1 MIRMAESP
9 TAFSGSGSGAS
20 SESGAPGAPVAPDTS
35 GDAGASV
42 RELLVEM
49 GTKVRDDF
57 TRNRRVMSFAEYL
70 NLVLSEPMRQL
81 RSSTQYIVD
90 CFDHYGTSMV
100 KYPWGEVRRF
110 HLFDAPWAG
119 GEDRLFGQEPVQNA
133 VYRVLRSFVQDGRP
147 NKLILLHGPNGSAKS
162 TFIRCLGRALEHY
175 STLDGGALYRFSW
188 IFPTQKHTRG
198 GIGFGGIGDVLQASG
213 ESFAYLPDDVVDAR
227 VGDELRDHPLLLVPL
242 DERQRLIDRLVTGDG
257 KSGFMVSDYLRQGAL
272 SPKNRAIYDALL
284 ASYHGD
290 YIQVLRHVRIERFE
304 ISHRYRTGWVTVEP
318 QLSVDAS
325 ERQVTADRTLGA
337 LPPSLQSV
345 SLHEYGGEIVG
356 ANRGLIE
363 YDDLL
368 KRPLEHYKYLLTTVE
383 RAALSMTNTTLF
395 LDLAF
400 IGSCN
405 DIHLAAFREIP
416 DFQSFKGRIE
426 LVRVPFILDVRH
438 EEALYRERLRE
449 AAGKRHVAPH
459 TAYVAALWAVLSR
472 MRKPQIERFP
482 STLAEVIGKLSP
494 LDKAELYST
503 GHVPRDLSPDRARE
517 LAAHIKDL
525 WHESDTY
532 PIYEGRVGASPREM
546 QGVLLA
552 AAGTGA
558 AVGSSASRY
567 NYISPLAV
575 LDEIVELCRQTSL
588 YEFLRQDVQP
598 GGYHDHKK
606 LVEVTRG
613 RLFDRIDD
621 EVRVAVG
628 LVEESEYNR
637 VFERYISHVMHAI
650 KKEKVRN
657 PQTGRMDDPDE
668 GMMKEV
674 ERTLEITGRADDF
687 RQSMIAKI
695 GAWSL
700 DHRGQKP
707 VLSEI
712 FADLLRK
719 LRDAY
724 FERHK
729 KIIAKG
735 IGDLVKL
742 LSGNEASLAIEPR
755 ARAESALQVLTEKY
769 GYSRDSARDLV
780 GALATLRY
788 R

>member
-1 MIRMAESP
+1 MADSDP
-9 TAFSGSGSGAS
+9 PA
-20 SESGAPGAPVAPDTS
+20 VK
-35 GDAGASV
+35 
-42 RELLVEM
+42 ELLA
-49 GTKVRDDF
+49 GLGLAVRDDF

-70 NLVLSEPMRQL
+70 QLVVAQPARQL

-90 CFDHYGTSMV
+90 AFDHFGTSTV
-100 KYPWGEVRRF
+100 KYPWGEVRHF

-119 GEDRLFGQEPVQNA
+119 GEDRLFGQEHVQNA
-133 VYRVLRSFVQDGRP
+133 VYRVLRSFMQDGRP

-162 TFIRCLGRALEHY
+162 TFIRCLGRGLEHY
-175 STLDGGALYRFSW
+175 STLEEGALYRFSW
-188 IFPTQKHTRG
+188 IFPSQKSTRG
-198 GIGFGGIGDVLQASG
+198 GIGFGGIAGDAKTLSDALD
-213 ESFAYLPDDVVDAR
+213 SFAYLPDDQIDAR
-227 VGDELRDHPLLLVPL
+227 LGDELRDHPLLLVPIE
-242 DERQRLIDRLVTGDG
+242 ERQKMIADLVPDNQLQI
-257 KSGFMVSDYLRQGAL
+257 SDYLRMGSL

-284 ASYHGD
+284 AGYHGD
-290 YIQVLRHVRIERFE
+290 YLQVLRHVRIERFE

-318 QLSVDAS
+318 QLSVDAT

-345 SLHEYGGEIVG
+345 SLHEYGGEVVG
-356 ANRGLIE
+356 ANRGFIE
-363 YDDLL
+363 FDDLL

-383 RAALSMTNTTLF
+383 RAALSMTSATLF
-395 LDLAF
+395 LDLCF
-400 IGSCN
+400 LGSCN
-405 DIHLAAFREIP
+405 DIHLSAFREIP

-438 EEALYRERLRE
+438 EEALYQERLRE
-449 AAGKRHVAPH
+449 AAGRRHIAPH

-503 GHVPRDLSPDRARE
+503 GQVPDDLAPDRARE
-517 LAAHIKDL
+517 LAAHIKEL
-525 WHESDTY
+525 YHESDSY

-546 QGVLLA
+546 QTVLLA
-552 AAGTGA
+552 ASGA
-558 AVGSSASRY
+558 TRY
-567 NYISPLAV
+567 DYVSPLII
-575 LDEIVELCRQTSL
+575 LDEIGELCKQASL

-606 LVEVTRG
+606 LIDVVKG

-621 EVRVAVG
+621 EVRASVG
-628 LVEESEYNR
+628 LVEESEYGR
-637 VFERYISHVMHAI
+637 VFDRYITHVMNAI

-657 PQTGRMDDPDE
+657 PQTGRMDEPDE
-668 GMMKEV
+668 NMMKEV
-674 ERTLEITGRADDF
+674 ERTLEITGRAEEF
-687 RQSMIAKI
+687 RQSLIAKI

-707 VLSEI
+707 VMSDI

-724 FERHK
+724 FEKHK
-729 KIIAKG
+729 KVIGKG
-735 IGDLVKL
+735 INDLVML
-742 LSGNEASLAIEPR
+742 LSGNEGSLGADAR
-755 ARAESALQVLTEKY
+755 ARATTALETLTSKH
-769 GYSRDSARDLV
+769 GYSRESARDLV
-780 GALATLRY
+780 GALASMRY

>member
-1 MIRMAESP
+1 MGEGPMADLPPLVKE
-9 TAFSGSGSGAS
+9 ALLGL
-20 SESGAPGAPVAPDTS
+20 
-35 GDAGASV
+35 GDAV
-42 RELLVEM
+42 RE
-49 GTKVRDDF
+49 DF
-57 TRNRRVMSFAEYL
+57 TRNRRVMSFSEYL
-70 NLVLSEPMRQL
+70 ALAFAEPTRQL

-90 CFDHYGTSMV
+90 CFDHYGSENV
-100 KYPWGEVRRF
+100 KYSWGEVQRF
-110 HLFDAPWAG
+110 KLFDAPWAG
-119 GEDRLFGQEPVQNA
+119 GEDRLFGQEIVGNQA
-133 VYRVLRSFVQDGRP
+133 YRILRTFVQDGRP

-175 STLDGGALYRFSW
+175 STLDEGALYRFSW
-188 IFPTQKHTRG
+188 IFPAQKHTRG
-198 GIGFGGIGDVLQASG
+198 GIGFGGAADPLHASLD
-213 ESFAYLPDDVVDAR
+213 SFAYLPDDVIDAR
-227 VGDELRDHPLLLVPL
+227 LGDELRDHPLLLVPL
-242 DERQRLIDRLVTGDG
+242 DERQKLIDKLIVGDERTA
-257 KSGFMVSDYLRQGAL
+257 FNVSDYLRQGAL

-325 ERQVTADRTLGA
+325 ERQVTADRTLAA

-356 ANRGLIE
+356 ANRGMIE
-363 YDDLL
+363 FDDLL

-383 RAALSMTNTTLF
+383 RAALAMTNTTLF
-395 LDLAF
+395 LDLTF
-400 IGSCN
+400 IGSSN

-459 TAYVAALWAVLSR
+459 TAYVAALWAVLTR

-494 LDKAELYST
+494 LDKAELYSS
-503 GHVPRDLSPDRARE
+503 GQIPRELPPDRARE
-517 LAAHIKDL
+517 LASHIKDL

-546 QGVLLA
+546 QSVLLS

-558 AVGSSASRY
+558 NRY
-567 NYISPLAV
+567 DYVSPLAV
-575 LDEIVELCRQTSL
+575 LDEIVDLCKQASL

-606 LVEVTRG
+606 LVDVVRG
-613 RLFDRIDD
+613 RLFDRIDE
-621 EVRVAVG
+621 EVRAAVG
-628 LVEESEYNR
+628 LVEESEYGR
-637 VFERYISHVMHAI
+637 VFDRYITHVMHAI

-657 PQTGRMDDPDE
+657 PQTGRMEDPDE

-674 ERTLEITGRADDF
+674 ERTLEISGRPDDF
-687 RQSMIAKI
+687 RQSLIAKI

-707 VLSEI
+707 VMSDI
-712 FADLLRK
+712 FGDLLRK

-724 FERHK
+724 FERHRK
-729 KIIAKG
+729 TIAKG
-735 IGDLVKL
+735 ITDLVLL
-742 LSGNEASLAIEPR
+742 LSGNAGSLSAEARTR
-755 ARAESALQVLTEKY
+755 ADTALDTLTTRH
-769 GYSRDSARDLV
+769 GYTRESARDLV
-780 GALATLRY
+780 GALASLRY

>member
-1 MIRMAESP
+1 MVMAETP
-9 TAFSGSGSGAS
+9 TDSTGSS
-20 SESGAPGAPVAPDTS
+20 V
-35 GDAGASV
+35 V
-42 RELLVEM
+42 RELLVEL
-49 GTKVRDDF
+49 GATVRDDF

-70 NLVLSEPMRQL
+70 NLVVSDPLRQL
-81 RSSTQYIVD
+81 RSSTQYLVD
-90 CFDHYGTSMV
+90 CLDHYGTSMV

-162 TFIRCLGRALEHY
+162 TFIRCLGRGLEHY

-198 GIGFGGIGDVLQASG
+198 GIGFGGNSEALAAA
-213 ESFAYLPDDVVDAR
+213 ESFAYLPDDVIDAR
-227 VGDELRDHPLLLVPL
+227 VGDELRDHPLLLIPI
-242 DERQRLIDRLVTGDG
+242 DERQKLIERLIRDASQNGGQQAGQAGGQGNGQAGRKTG
-257 KSGFMVSDYLRQGAL
+257 FQVSDYLRQGAL

-318 QLSVDAS
+318 QLSVDAT

-356 ANRGLIE
+356 ANRGVIE

-383 RAALSMTNTTLF
+383 RAALAMTSTTLF
-395 LDLAF
+395 LDLTF
-400 IGSCN
+400 IGSSN

-449 AAGKRHVAPH
+449 AAGNRHVAPH

-482 STLAEVIGKLSP
+482 STLAEAIGKLTP

-503 GHVPRDLSPDRARE
+503 GAIPRELSPDRARE
-517 LAAHIKDL
+517 LAAHVKDL

-552 AAGTGA
+552 AAGSG
-558 AVGSSASRY
+558 ASRY
-567 NYISPLAV
+567 DYVSPLAV
-575 LDEIVELCRQTSL
+575 LDEIVDLCKQTSL

-606 LVEVTRG
+606 LIEVVRS
-613 RLFDRIDD
+613 RLFDKIDD
-621 EVRVAVG
+621 EVRAAVG
-628 LVEESEYNR
+628 LVEESEYSR
-637 VFERYISHVMHAI
+637 VFERYIQHVMHAI
-650 KKEKVRN
+650 KKEKVRRLAGWTI
-657 PQTGRMDDPDE
+657 PT
-668 GMMKEV
+668 
-674 ERTLEITGRADDF
+674 RA
-687 RQSMIAKI
+687 
-695 GAWSL
+695 
-700 DHRGQKP
+700 
-707 VLSEI
+707 
-712 FADLLRK
+712 
-719 LRDAY
+719 
-724 FERHK
+724 
-729 KIIAKG
+729 
-735 IGDLVKL
+735 
-742 LSGNEASLAIEPR
+742 
-755 ARAESALQVLTEKY
+755 
-769 GYSRDSARDLV
+769 
-780 GALATLRY
+780 
-788 R
+788 

>member
-1 MIRMAESP
+1 MADL
-9 TAFSGSGSGAS
+9 
-20 SESGAPGAPVAPDTS
+20 DTPS
-35 GDAGASV
+35 VKDLLAGLGDA
-42 RELLVEM
+42 
-49 GTKVRDDF
+49 VRDDF
-57 TRNRRVMSFAEYL
+57 TRNRRVLSFAEYL
-70 NLVLSEPMRQL
+70 NLVVAEPTRQL
-81 RSSTQYIVD
+81 RTSTQYIVD
-90 CFDHYGTSMV
+90 CFEHYGSSMV
-100 KYPWGEVRRF
+100 TYPWGEVRHF
-110 HLFDAPWAG
+110 HLFDAPWAN
-119 GEDRLFGQEPVQNA
+119 GEDRLFGQEHVQNA
-133 VYRVLRSFVQDGRP
+133 VYRTLRSFVQDGRP

-162 TFIRCLGRALEHY
+162 TFIRCLGRALEHD
-175 STLDGGALYRFSW
+175 STLDEGALYRFSW
-188 IFPTQKHTRG
+188 IFPAQKHTRG
-198 GIGFGGIGDVLQASG
+198 GIGFGGTGEVTPQNV
-213 ESFAYLPDDVVDAR
+213 ESFAYLPDDVIDAR
-227 VGDELRDHPLLLVPL
+227 LGDELRDHPLLLVPI
-242 DERQRLIDRLVTGDG
+242 DERQRLIDRLLGDNPSFQVG
-257 KSGFMVSDYLRQGAL
+257 DYLKTGTLA
-272 SPKNRAIYDALL
+272 PKNRAIYDALL

-290 YIQVLRHVRIERFE
+290 YLQVLRHVRVERFE

-318 QLSVDAS
+318 QLSVDAT
-325 ERQVTADRTLGA
+325 ERQVTADRSLGS

-345 SLHEYGGEIVG
+345 SLFVYGGEVVG
-356 ANRGLIE
+356 ANRGFIE
-363 YDDLL
+363 FDDLL

-383 RAALSMTNTTLF
+383 RAELSMSSATLF

-400 IGSCN
+400 VGSCN

-426 LVRVPFILDVRH
+426 LVRVPFILDIRH

-449 AAGKRHVAPH
+449 AAGRRHVAPH

-494 LDKAELYST
+494 LEKAELYAF
-503 GHVPRDLSPDRARE
+503 GKLPDDLAPDRARE
-517 LAAHIKDL
+517 LAAHIKEL

-546 QGVLLA
+546 QTVLLA
-552 AAGTGA
+552 AAG
-558 AVGSSASRY
+558 SNRY
-567 NYISPLAV
+567 EYVSPLIV
-575 LDEIVELCRQTSL
+575 LDEITELTKQASL

-598 GGYHDHKK
+598 GGYHDHRK
-606 LVEVTRG
+606 LAEVVRV

-621 EVRVAVG
+621 EVRAAVG
-628 LVEESEYNR
+628 LVEESEYGR
-637 VFERYISHVMHAI
+637 VFDRYITHVMHAI

-657 PQTGRMDDPDE
+657 PSTGRMEDPDE

-687 RQSMIAKI
+687 RQSLIAKI

-707 VLSEI
+707 VMADI

-729 KIIAKG
+729 KTIGKG
-735 IGDLVKL
+735 ISELVL
-742 LSGNEASLAIEPR
+742 SLSGNVASLSSEAR
-755 ARAESALQVLTEKY
+755 GRAETALSTLTLKY
-769 GYSRDSARDLV
+769 GYTAESARDLV

-788 R
+788 RS

>member
-1 MIRMAESP
+1 MATETPSL
-9 TAFSGSGSGAS
+9 
-20 SESGAPGAPVAPDTS
+20 VK
-35 GDAGASV
+35 
-42 RELLVEM
+42 ELLVGLGEAIR
-49 GTKVRDDF
+49 TDF

-70 NLVLSEPMRQL
+70 DLVVAEPTRQL

-90 CFDHYGTSMV
+90 CFDHYGSSTV
-100 KYPWGEVRRF
+100 KYPWGDVRRF
-110 HLFDAPWAG
+110 HLFDSPWAN
-119 GEDRLFGQEPVQNA
+119 GEDRLFGQEHVQNA
-133 VYRVLRSFVQDGRP
+133 TYRVLRSFVQDGRP
-147 NKLILLHGPNGSAKS
+147 NKLILLHGRGM
-162 TFIRCLGRALEHY
+162 EHY
-175 STLDGGALYRFSW
+175 SSLEEGALYRFSW
-188 IFPTQKHTRG
+188 IFPAAKHTRG
-198 GIGFGGIGDVLQASG
+198 GIGFGGAVGAGPETEALD
-213 ESFAYLPDDVVDAR
+213 SFAYLPDDLTDAR
-227 VGDELRDHPLLLVPL
+227 LGDELRDHPLLLIPIE
-242 DERQRLIDRLVTGDG
+242 ERQRLIGKLLAEKPGFNVGDYIRG
-257 KSGFMVSDYLRQGAL
+257 GSL

-318 QLSVDAS
+318 QLSVDAT
-325 ERQVTADRTLGA
+325 ERQVTADRTLGS

-345 SLHEYGGEIVG
+345 SLFEYGGELVG
-356 ANRGLIE
+356 ANRGMIE

-383 RAALSMTNTTLF
+383 RAALSLTSSTLF
-395 LDLAF
+395 LDVAF
-400 IGSCN
+400 VGSCN

-438 EEALYRERLRE
+438 EEALYQERLRE
-449 AAGKRHVAPH
+449 AAGGRHIAPH

-472 MRKPQIERFP
+472 MRKPQVERFP
-482 STLAEVIGKLSP
+482 STLAETIGKLSP
-494 LDKAELYST
+494 LDKAQLYSN
-503 GHVPRDLSPDRARE
+503 GELPDNLAPDRARE
-517 LAAHIKDL
+517 LASHIKDL

-552 AAGTGA
+552 AAGAT
-558 AVGSSASRY
+558 RY
-567 NYISPLAV
+567 DYVSPLIV
-575 LDEIVELCRQTSL
+575 LDEIVELCKQSSL

-606 LVEVTRG
+606 LADVARG
-613 RLFDRIDD
+613 RLFDVIDD
-621 EVRVAVG
+621 EVRASVG

-637 VFERYISHVMHAI
+637 VFDRYVNHVMHAL
-650 KKEKVRN
+650 KKEKIRSVGG
-657 PQTGRMDDPDE
+657 TGRMEDPDE

-674 ERTLEITGRADDF
+674 ERTLEITGKPEEF
-687 RQSMIAKI
+687 RQSLIAKI

-712 FADLLRK
+712 FSDMLRK

-724 FERHK
+724 FEKHK
-729 KIIAKG
+729 KTIAKG
-735 IGDLVKL
+735 ITDLVTL
-742 LSGNEASLAIEPR
+742 LSGNETSLNAENR
-755 ARAESALQVLTEKY
+755 TRAEAALVTLTTKH
-769 GYSRDSARDLV
+769 GYSRESARDLV
-780 GALATLRY
+780 GALASLRY

>member
-1 MIRMAESP
+1 MADIE
-9 TAFSGSGSGAS
+9 A
-20 SESGAPGAPVAPDTS
+20 APVKALLKGL
-35 GDAGASV
+35 GDS
-42 RELLVEM
+42 
-49 GTKVRDDF
+49 VRDDF
-57 TRNRRVMSFAEYL
+57 TRNRRVLSFSEYL
-70 NLVLSEPMRQL
+70 QLVVTEPTRQL
-81 RSSTQYIVD
+81 RSAAQYIVD
-90 CFDHYGTSMV
+90 CFDHYGSEMV
-100 KYPWGEVRRF
+100 KYPWGEVRHF
-110 HLFDAPWAG
+110 SLFDAPWAN
-119 GEDRLFGQEPVQNA
+119 GEDRLFGQEHVQNA
-133 VYRVLRSFVQDGRP
+133 VYRVMRSFVQDGRP

-162 TFIRCLGRALEHY
+162 TFIRCLGRGLQHY
-175 STLDGGALYRFSW
+175 STLDEGALYRFSW

-198 GIGFGGIGDVLQASG
+198 GIGFGGAGEALNAV

-227 VGDELRDHPLLLVPL
+227 VGDELRDHPLLLIPVE
-242 DERQRLIDRLVTGDG
+242 ERQKLIDRLIRDAAPPATPVTPGATG
-257 KSGFMVSDYLRQGAL
+257 YNVSDYLRQGAL

-290 YIQVLRHVRIERFE
+290 YLQVLRHVRIERFE

-345 SLHEYGGEIVG
+345 SLLEYGGEIVG
-356 ANRGLIE
+356 ANRGVIE

-383 RAALSMTNTTLF
+383 RAALSMTSTTLF
-395 LDLAF
+395 LDLTF
-400 IGSCN
+400 IGSSN

-426 LVRVPFILDVRH
+426 LIRVPFILDVRH
-438 EEALYRERLRE
+438 EEALYRERVRE
-449 AAGKRHVAPH
+449 AAGNRHVAPH

-482 STLAEVIGKLSP
+482 STLAEAIGKLTP

-503 GHVPRDLSPDRARE
+503 GAIPRDLSPDRARE
-517 LAAHIKDL
+517 LAAHVKDL

-552 AAGTGA
+552 AAGAG
-558 AVGSSASRY
+558 ASRY
-567 NYISPLAV
+567 DYVSPLAV
-575 LDEIVELCRQTSL
+575 LDEIVELCKQSSL

-606 LVEVTRG
+606 LIEVVRS
-613 RLFDRIDD
+613 RLFDKIDD
-621 EVRVAVG
+621 EVRAAVG
-628 LVEESEYNR
+628 LVEESEYSR
-637 VFERYISHVMHAI
+637 VFERYITHAMHAI

-657 PQTGRMDDPDE
+657 PSTGRMEDPDE
-668 GMMKEV
+668 NMMKEV
-674 ERTLEITGRADDF
+674 ERTLEITGRAEDF
-687 RQSMIAKI
+687 RQSLIAKI

-707 VLSEI
+707 VMSEI
-712 FADLLRK
+712 FAELLRK

-729 KIIAKG
+729 KTIARG
-735 IGDLVKL
+735 IGDLVKA
-742 LSGNEASLAIEPR
+742 LSGNEASLSAEARPR
-755 ARAESALQVLTEKY
+755 TEAALQTLVDKY

-788 R
+788 RT